1 MKLNTPEAEGIH
13 ARFPAR
19 QRLGE
24 GGQLVHVQ
32 EDPGEVADEEDE
44 DDGEE
49 DGGQAVLLAAHQAD
63 VTRVHVVRPRQA

>member
-1 MKLNTPEAEGIH
+1 MLKLYTPEAEGIH
-13 ARFPAR
+13 ARSPAR

-49 DGGQAVLLAAHQAD
+49 DGGQAVLLATHQAD
-63 VTRVHVVRPRQA
+63 VTRVHVV